1 MTRNAQGDHN
11 GHFQN
16 EQRIETLDDFVPPTV
31 QINPSTP
38 HNGAYE
44 EIENLDQ
51 HQVHDSEND
60 IDDGLTSPMSMELFT
75 VSIDEDGDGDGDFA
89 SYINAI

>member
-44 EIENLDQ
+44 EIEDQ